1 MTSGNKIRYSLL
13 ILPSLLVGFL
23 WLVSGRETLTKHI
36 RNVQAEVKDSLF
48 GDTITQTLA
57 VPGPVLGYYIGLD
70 LVGLVAIA
78 SLLIAAGFYLFGHR
92 LLRSYTDKSN
102 YRVQ

>member
-1 MTSGNKIRYSLL
+1 MALGNKTKFGLW

-23 WLVSGRETLTKHI
+23 WLTSGREILTKHI
-36 RNVQAEVKDSLF
+36 RLVQTEVKDNLF
-48 GDTITQTLA
+48 GDTITQTQS

-78 SLLIAAGFYLFGHR
+78 SFLIAAGLYLFGHR
-92 LLRSYTDKSN
+92 LLRSYPNKSS
-102 YRVQ
+102 YHVQ